1 MAFLPVEKNGKAM
14 KKHYLILIF
23 SFFLGYVQAQ
33 ELKFTAVA
41 NKNKAAVDEQIKLT
55 YSLNAMGNAFNQ
67 PDLSAFN
74 VLMGP
79 QQMYGS
85 QNVNGKVSQT
95 LTFTYI
101 ISGKKVGK
109 YTILPA
115 SVRIGNGLIKSN
127 PLEIEIVKGQAQ
139 SQSQSSQQGN
149 STNSGSSKNTSGTD
163 LFIKATVSKTNT
175 IVGDQILVSY
185 KLYSKYSQLNYEL
198 SKAPTFNGFYSE
210 DIALGKATNGQRE
223 TYNGQDYLTAEIKKV
238 LLFPQKSGKLEI
250 PPIELSCVVRQRVQS
265 QNIFDQM
272 FGGGYRDVEVNLKSP
287 SVSINVK
294 SPDAAGKPAD
304 FNGAVG
310 KLDYSLSLDR
320 NEVKSGEAVNLKL
333 EVSGKGNLK
342 LIEPPVLGL
351 APELEVYDPQIKDN
365 ISVSSS
371 GMTGSRTFEYLIIPR
386 AGGEYMIGPFTFSW
400 YDPDKNNWQSKTLAA
415 LKLTVA
421 KGSGDQIPVGR
432 GRNSTS
438 PKQISED
445 IRYIKVGESE
455 FSSGPNSLFFLS
467 TPFYLLSSLSPLALI
482 GFLIVRKRAQKRRE
496 NIGEYK
502 VKEAGNTAGK
512 RLKIAKELL
521 AKGDKDA
528 FYEEVYRALYGY
540 LSDKLRLPIAELNR
554 QKVRDLLVSRKVP
567 DETINRLNL
576 TLDSCEFARFA
587 PGASAAMNDIYSDAE
602 RVIRE
607 TENLLK

>member
-1 MAFLPVEKNGKAM
+1 MAFQPVEKNGKAM

-41 NKNKAAVDEQIKLT
+41 NKNKAAVDEQIRLT

-101 ISGKKVGK
+101 ISGKKPGK
-109 YTILPA
+109 YVIQPA
-115 SVRIGNGLIKSN
+115 SVKIGNGLIKSN
-127 PLEIEIVKGQAQ
+127 ELQIEIVKGQAQ
-139 SQSQSSQQGN
+139 SQSSQPNNQSN
-149 STNSGSSKNTSGTD
+149 SSSKSTSGSD

-210 DIALGKATNGQRE
+210 DIALGKATNGQKE

-287 SVSINVK
+287 SVTIDVK

-320 NEVKSGEAVNLKL
+320 SDVKSGEAVNLKL

-386 AGGEYMIGPFTFSW
+386 AGGEYMIGPLTFSW

-415 LKLTVA
+415 LKLNVA

-445 IRYIKVGESE
+445 IRYIKVGETE
-455 FSSGPNSLFFLS
+455 FSSGANNLFFLS
-467 TPFYLLSSLSPLALI
+467 TPFYLLSSLSPMALI

-521 AKGDKDA
+521 TKGEKDA

-554 QKVRDLLVSRKVP
+554 QKVRDLLASRKVP

-587 PGASAAMNDIYSDAE
+587 PGASAAMNDIYAAAE
-602 RVIRE
+602 SVIRE
-607 TENLLK
+607 TENLLKS

>member
-14 KKHYLILIF
+14 KKHFLTLIF
-23 SFFLGYVQAQ
+23 SLFLGYFQAQ
-33 ELKFTAVA
+33 ELKFTAVV
-41 NKNKAAVDEQIKLT
+41 NKNKAAVDEQIRLT

-74 VLMGP
+74 ILMGP

-101 ISGKKVGK
+101 ISGKKPGK
-109 YTILPA
+109 YVIQPA
-115 SVRIGNGLIKSN
+115 SVKIGNGLMKSN
-127 PLEIEIVKGQAQ
+127 EVQIEIVKGQAQ
-139 SQSQSSQQGN
+139 SQASQQNNQGN
-149 STNSGSSKNTSGTD
+149 SSSSKSTSGTD

-320 NEVKSGEAVNLKL
+320 NDVKSGEAVNLKL

-386 AGGEYMIGPFTFSW
+386 AGGEFMIGPLTFSW
-400 YDPDKNNWQSKTLAA
+400 YDPDKNNWQSKTIAA
-415 LKLTVA
+415 IKLNVA

-432 GRNSTS
+432 GRNSSS

-445 IRYIKVGESE
+445 IRYIKVGDTD
-455 FSSGPNSLFFLS
+455 FNQGTDSLFFLS
-467 TPFYLLSSLSPLALI
+467 TPFYLLSSLSPLVLI
-482 GFLIVRKRAQKRRE
+482 GFLFVRKRAQKRQE

-528 FYEEVYRALYGY
+528 FYEEIYRALNGY

-554 QKVRDLLVSRKVP
+554 QKISDLLASRKVP
-567 DETINRLNL
+567 DETINRLTL
-576 TLDSCEFARFA
+576 TLESCEFARFA
-587 PGASAAMNDIYSDAE
+587 PGASAAMNEIYSNAE
-602 RVIRE
+602 KVIRE
-607 TENLLK
+607 TENLLKS

>member
-1 MAFLPVEKNGKAM
+1 MAFQPVEKNGKAM

-41 NKNKAAVDEQIKLT
+41 NKNKAAVDEQIRLT

-101 ISGKKVGK
+101 ISGKKPGK
-109 YTILPA
+109 YVIQPA
-115 SVRIGNGLIKSN
+115 SVKIGNGLIKSN
-127 PLEIEIVKGQAQ
+127 ELQIEIVKGQAQ
-139 SQSQSSQQGN
+139 SQSSQPNNQSN
-149 STNSGSSKNTSGTD
+149 SSSKSTSGSD

-210 DIALGKATNGQRE
+210 DIALGKATNGQKE

-287 SVSINVK
+287 SVTIDVK

-320 NEVKSGEAVNLKL
+320 SDVKSGEAVNLKL

-386 AGGEYMIGPFTFSW
+386 AGGEYMIGPLTFSW

-415 LKLTVA
+415 LKLNVA

-445 IRYIKVGESE
+445 IRYIKVGETE
-455 FSSGPNSLFFLS
+455 FSSGANNLFFLS

-521 AKGDKDA
+521 TKGEKDA

-554 QKVRDLLVSRKVP
+554 QKVRDLLASRKVP

-587 PGASAAMNDIYSDAE
+587 PGASAAMNDIYAAAE
-602 RVIRE
+602 SVIRE
-607 TENLLK
+607 TENLLKS